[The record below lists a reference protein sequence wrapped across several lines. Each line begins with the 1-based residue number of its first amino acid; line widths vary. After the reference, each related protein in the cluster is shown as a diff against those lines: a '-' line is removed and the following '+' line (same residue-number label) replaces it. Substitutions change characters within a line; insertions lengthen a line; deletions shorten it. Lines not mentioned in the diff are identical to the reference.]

1 MDDWDLLD
9 AGDCVHLGAR
19 NKSAWCLPSIYVIGA
34 MKGATQEI
42 STWLGEAEL
51 VRVAEHEV

>member
-1 MDDWDLLD
+1 MLD